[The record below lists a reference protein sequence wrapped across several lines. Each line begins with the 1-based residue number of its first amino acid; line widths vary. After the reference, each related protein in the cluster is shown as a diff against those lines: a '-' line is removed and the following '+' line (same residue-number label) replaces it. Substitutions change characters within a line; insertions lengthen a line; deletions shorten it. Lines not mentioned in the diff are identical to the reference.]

1 MTIQTVNPSTGEKL
15 HAFAPL
21 TSSEVDGKL
30 AAAHRAA
37 RTWRAAAIPDR
48 AAVIRR
54 AGTLLE
60 QRKGEYAR
68 LMTVEMGKPI
78 NAAIE
83 EAAKCAAACR
93 YYADHA
99 LQFLADEPVRA
110 AGERSHIAYEPL
122 GVVLAVMPW
131 NFPFWQVMRF
141 AAPALAAGNVGLLK
155 HASNVPQCALALEQL
170 FADAGAPVG
179 TFQTLLVGS
188 DVVATLLADD
198 RVAAATLTGSEA
210 AGSSVAAIAGK
221 HIKKT
226 VLELGGS
233 DAFIVMPSADLDAAV
248 TTAVK
253 ARVINNGQSCIA
265 AKRFIVAEAI
275 ADEFTTRFVERMRRL
290 VVGDPLDPATDIGPL
305 ATEQIRDDLDD
316 QVRRAVA
323 AGGRLLMGGRV
334 RPGAGYFYEPTVIV
348 DVVADSPVFREE
360 TFGPVAA
367 ISRSRD
373 LDHAIEL
380 ANDSQFGLGASAW
393 TREESEM
400 DEFARRLAAGSVF
413 INGMVASDPRFPFGG
428 IKKSGFG
435 RELGVFGIREF
446 VNIKT
451 VRMML
456 GDGNAG
462 GQAKAE

>member
-1 MTIQTVNPSTGEKL
+1 MTIQTVNPTTGEKVRTFT
-15 HAFAPL
+15 AL
-21 TSSEVDGKL
+21 TSGELDRKL
-30 AAAHRAA
+30 DAAQRAA
-37 RTWRAAAIPDR
+37 GTWRTVAIADR
-48 AAVIRR
+48 LAVIRR

-60 QRKGEYAR
+60 QRKDEYGR

-78 NAAIE
+78 KAAIE
-83 EAAKCAAACR
+83 EAAKCATACR

-99 LQFLADEPVRA
+99 AQFLADEPVRS
-110 AGERSHIAYEPL
+110 AGERSHVAYEPL
-122 GVVLAVMPW
+122 GVVVAVMPW
-131 NFPFWQVMRF
+131 NFPFWQVIRF

-170 FADAGAPVG
+170 FADAGAPAG

-188 DVVATLLADD
+188 EVVATLVADD

-210 AGSSVAAIAGK
+210 AGSSVGTIAGK
-221 HIKKT
+221 HIKKA

-233 DAFIVMPSADLDAAV
+233 DPFIVMPSADLNAAV
-248 TTAVK
+248 ATAVK

-265 AKRFIVAEAI
+265 AKRFIVAEVI
-275 ADEFTTRFVERMRRL
+275 ADEFATRFVDRVRRL

-305 ATEQIRDDLDD
+305 ATETIRADLDD
-316 QVRRAVA
+316 QVRRAAA
-323 AGGRLLMGGRV
+323 AGGRVLVGGRM
-334 RPGAGYFYEPTVIV
+334 RPGPGYFYEPTVIV
-348 DVVADSPVFREE
+348 DVAPDSPVFREE

-373 LDHAIEL
+373 LDHAIQL
-380 ANDSQFGLGASAW
+380 ANDSRFGLGASAW

-400 DEFARRLAAGSVF
+400 DAFARRIAAGSVF

-435 RELGVFGIREF
+435 RELGAFGIREF
-446 VNIKT
+446 VNVKT
-451 VRMML
+451 VRIML
-456 GDGNAG
+456 GDQRIDAR
-462 GQAKAE
+462 ASTE